1 VSFKENSLK
10 HLIRILGR
18 VFLQDLT
25 MEHAWQFVQ
34 IRKGEVSSATVNRNL
49 AVLKNLL
56 TFAYQKGLI
65 DRHPLLRFPMLP
77 EEGKALRIMTLE
89 EERSLVEAVASCDPV
104 VGAYVAILGE
114 TGLRKAEGL
123 RLRWDHVNSVAG
135 QLAVEKTKS
144 GSPRYVP
151 LSDYA
156 LEWLGSLVRVIDGLQ
171 VFVRLESR
179 KPLKDPRGPFGK
191 GKTKAGLDWVGG
203 FHDLRHFR
211 ATQWLQNGVDIRTVQ
226 ELLGHSSVKTTM
238 RYLHFVEGH
247 ATNAVFEA
255 YRKEA
260 NLLSA
265 QATNRQQR
273 TQRV

>member
-1 VSFKENSLK
+1 
-10 HLIRILGR
+10 
-18 VFLQDLT
+18 
-25 MEHAWQFVQ
+25 MEHAWRLVE
-34 IRKGEVSSATVNRNL
+34 IRKNEVASATVNRNL

-65 DRHPLLRFPMLP
+65 ERHPLLRFPMLP

-89 EERSLVEAVASCDPV
+89 EERSLVEAVAFYDSV

-114 TGLRKAEGL
+114 TGLRKAEVL
-123 RLRWDHVNSVAG
+123 RLRWDHVNVGARL
-135 QLAVEKTKS
+135 LAVEKTKS
-144 GSPRYVP
+144 GSPRYIP
-151 LSDYA
+151 LSHYS
-156 LEWLGSLVRVIDGLQ
+156 LEWLGSLVRVMDCPY
-171 VFVRLESR
+171 VFVWLDTR
-179 KPLKDPRGPFGK
+179 KPLKDPRGPFEK
-191 GKTKAGLDWVGG
+191 GKAKAGLDWVGG

-247 ATNAVFEA
+247 ATNSVFDS

-260 NLLSA
+260 DLLSA
-265 QATNRQQR
+265 QATNRQQG
-273 TQRV
+273 TQGF